1 MSARFGDHAAAG
13 RALAAALL
21 RRTLLRPVVVAVAG
35 GGGPVGVE
43 IARALGA
50 PLEVL
55 PVCRIHAPGP
65 AVRTVAAVAQGTEA
79 VIVIDDDALDEAGA
93 SEVEIRAAL
102 PAGLLELAR
111 RRAMFGAGTPA
122 SLAGRS
128 AVLVDDGMA
137 TGTTMRAAAR
147 ALRTRNPGRILAAV
161 PITSA
166 QALSAVRGDVDGVT
180 CLSVPRCFRGVADA
194 FLDFRR
200 FEDAEVLACT
210 RGLAPAAPAP
220 APHAA

>member
-1 MSARFGDHAAAG
+1 MQKLKYVNRKAG
-13 RALAAALL
+13 RAFEEDQAL
-21 RRTLLRPVVVAVAG
+21 
-35 GGGPVGVE
+35 
-43 IARALGA
+43 
-50 PLEVL
+50 
-55 PVCRIHAPGP
+55 
-65 AVRTVAAVAQGTEA
+65 Q
-79 VIVIDDDALDEAGA
+79 
-93 SEVEIRAAL
+93 
-102 PAGLLELAR
+102 
-111 RRAMFGAGTPA
+111 
-122 SLAGRS
+122 AGRAS
-128 AVLVDDGMA
+128 SVA